1 MKIDLR
7 ESAGV
12 AILEVAGK
20 LTAGDSE
27 AMLREA
33 VDTLV
38 GTGRT
43 KIVLNLSDVEFMDS
57 AGVGEIVA
65 SYRLV
70 ERFGGKLKI
79 AQASKK
85 VRSSLDVAKLLPL
98 FEVFE
103 SEKEA
108 VASFAAS

>member
-7 ESAGV
+7 ESHGV
-12 AILEVAGK
+12 AVLDVAGK

-38 GTGRT
+38 GSGRT
-43 KIVLNLSDVEFMDS
+43 KIVLNLSHVEFMDS
-57 AGVGEIVA
+57 AGVGELVA

-79 AQASKK
+79 ARASKK
-85 VRSSLDVAKLLPL
+85 VKSSLNVAKLLPIL
-98 FEVFE
+98 EVFE
-103 SEKEA
+103 DEKEA
-108 VASFAAS
+108 VASFDMR